1 MRRAA
6 VTAASWAAAWA
17 VLWAFTA
24 ACLLVLKAPTLREPH
39 YWDALGCYV
48 FQPRTLMQSGFD
60 FGRVAQVYGFVRP
73 PGLTLPLALVMRL
86 VGDTPVVLRA
96 FLCLISALA
105 PTAAALLALR
115 LGAPR
120 WAAGAAWLLTLAQP
134 GFFAQS
140 DQVLSDLPAATFA
153 ALALLSLLSGRIAA
167 YVLLATLA
175 VLTKES
181 CYFVAICGA
190 VLLLGRAYLAARRP
204 GPGPVN
210 DREGEGPLA
219 FLLANR
225 GRALRL
231 VLLAGLPGV
240 PLALWL
246 LHVRALTGGFVA
258 AEQSAV
264 LGPGSLP
271 FSLLHNYIDG
281 GRFLLWLCAVPFLF
295 WLRSARGAAALE
307 GGVVLFYAAAFPIFF
322 PAALP
327 RYMLP
332 TLPPL
337 AALAGLG
344 LFRLHAHRPALP
356 ALALPAVLGL
366 LCLGH
371 RGLYSLRDVAHLEM
385 SMAYRDMLRQHLRAA
400 RDLATLRPRLVLA
413 DFPMNAVLSAPPA
426 DGILPAPL
434 PVRSLRGD
442 EPLEELCQADVL
454 THAQNDLADR
464 ARQALARA
472 GALQPLSVY
481 DGPLRTAR
489 TDAPLRGEHDSTV
502 RTYLVRCRGFWQA
515 AQRP

>member
-1 MRRAA
+1 MRRAPL
-6 VTAASWAAAWA
+6 AALAAA
-17 VLWAFTA
+17 VLWAVTA
-24 ACLLVLKAPTLREPH
+24 ACLLALKAPTLREPH

-73 PGLTLPLALVMRL
+73 PGLTLPLALLMRL
-86 VGDTPVVLRA
+86 VGDTPIVLRT
-96 FLCLISALA
+96 FVCLISALA
-105 PTAAALLALR
+105 PTAAALFALR

-120 WAAGAAWLLTLAQP
+120 WAAAAAWLLTLAQP

-140 DQVLSDLPAATFA
+140 DQVLSDLPAASFA
-153 ALALLSLLSGRIAA
+153 ALALLALLDGRLLS

-181 CYFVAICGA
+181 CYSVALCGA
-190 VLLLGRAYLAARRP
+190 VLLLCRDHLAGRRRP
-204 GPGPVN
+204 V
-210 DREGEGPLA
+210 RMIL
-219 FLLANR
+219 F
-225 GRALRL
+225 
-231 VLLAGLPGV
+231 AGLPGV

-246 LHVRALTGGFVA
+246 LYVRSLTGGFVA

-271 FSLLHNYIDG
+271 FSLLHNYVDG
-281 GRFLLWLCAVPFLF
+281 GRFLLWLCAAPFLF
-295 WLRSARGAAALE
+295 LHLRRARGAAALE
-307 GGVVLFYAAAFPIFF
+307 GGVVLLYAAAFPIFF

-344 LFRLHAHRPALP
+344 LSALHARRPALP
-356 ALALPAVLGL
+356 ALALPAVLAL

-371 RGLYSLRDVAHLEM
+371 RGLYSLHDVAHLEM
-385 SMAYRDMLRQHLRAA
+385 SMAYRDLLHQHLQAA
-400 RDLATLRPRLVLA
+400 RDLAALRPRLVFA

-442 EPLEELCQADVL
+442 ETLEELCQADAL

-464 ARQALARA
+464 ARRTLARA
-472 GALQPLSVY
+472 GALSPLSVY
-481 DGPLRTAR
+481 DGPLRTAQ
-489 TDAPLRGEHDSTV
+489 APGPLRGEHDSTV
-502 RTYLVRCRGFWQA
+502 RTYLVRCRAGRF
-515 AQRP
+515 